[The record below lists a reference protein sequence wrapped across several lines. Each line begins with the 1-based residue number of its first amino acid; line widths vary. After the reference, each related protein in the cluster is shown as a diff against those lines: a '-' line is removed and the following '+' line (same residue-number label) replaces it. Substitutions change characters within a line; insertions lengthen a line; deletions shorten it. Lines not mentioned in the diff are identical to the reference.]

1 MIKKILATSFVCAGL
16 IFSGCGESDAESQ
29 LEIQQMLDD
38 GDYLGVIA
46 RLEGSADTQSEYIA
60 LGSAYMGAAGLSLSD
75 LITIIADSN
84 DNNDS
89 DAFASFANSV
99 DEKTASNPKA
109 LEYLGKSS
117 DAYKQVVGDA
127 CSDTNA
133 TLTDSQRDIC
143 LYTGLSESM
152 RATVTL
158 GYLGDVASL
167 ADNTSDDELTASAC
181 AMQYAYDGTVPAE
194 CTKGVDSDVT
204 FVESNST
211 YTTFFMTVNGNSFDY
226 LKTTFTPGST
236 VITNGY
242 CPLDS
247 FADRNTTMTFDTKA
261 PGYYVCPVDETGDQN
276 LTTEVLLV
284 DILNGGFDAVI
295 AGVGGTGSDL
305 ASDIDNFKSEINQ
318 DANETITIDD
328 IINYINT
335 QN

>member
-1 MIKKILATSFVCAGL
+1 MIKKILATSLVCATL

-38 GDYLGVIA
+38 GDYFGVIA
-46 RLEGSADTQSEYIA
+46 RLDGNAQTDSEYIA
-60 LGSAYMGAAGLSLSD
+60 LGAAYMGAAGLGVAD

-84 DNNDS
+84 TDENV

-99 DEKTASNPKA
+99 DEKTVNNPRA
-109 LEYLGKSS
+109 LEYLGKST
-117 DAYKQVVGDA
+117 DAYKEVIGDV
-127 CSDTNA
+127 CGDDNT

-158 GYLGDVASL
+158 GYLGNVASL
-167 ADNTSDDELTASAC
+167 ADDTSDDELTASTC
-181 AMQYAYDGTVPAE
+181 AMQYAYDGTVPVE
-194 CTKGVDSDVT
+194 CTKGADSDVT

-211 YTTFFMTVNGNSFDY
+211 YTTFVMTVNGNSFDY

-236 VITNGY
+236 VISNGY

-247 FADRNTTMTFDTKA
+247 FADRNTTMTYDTKTL
-261 PGYYVCPVDETGDQN
+261 GYYVCPVDETGDQN
-276 LTTEVLLV
+276 LTTEALLV
-284 DILNGGFDAVI
+284 DILNGGFDSVI
-295 AGVGGTGSDL
+295 AGVGGTDSDL
-305 ASDIDNFKSEINQ
+305 TGDIEEFRKEITGDSNG
-318 DANETITIDD
+318 DITMDD
-328 IINYINT
+328 IINYINS

>member
-1 MIKKILATSFVCAGL
+1 MMKKLLATSLVCATL

-46 RLEGSADTQSEYIA
+46 RLEGNANTQSEYIA

-84 DNNDS
+84 EDNN

-99 DEKTASNPKA
+99 DEKTANNPKA
-109 LEYLGKSS
+109 LEYLGKST
-117 DAYKQVVGDA
+117 DAYKEVIGDA
-127 CSDTNA
+127 CSDDNA

-167 ADNTSDDELTASAC
+167 ANDTSDDELTASAC
-181 AMQYAYDGTVPAE
+181 AMQYAYDGTVPVE
-194 CTKGVDSDVT
+194 CTKGADSDVT

-211 YTTFFMTVNGNSFDY
+211 YTTFAMTVNGSSFDY
-226 LKTTFTPGST
+226 LKTTFTPGTT
-236 VITNGY
+236 VLSNGY

-247 FADRNTTMTFDTKA
+247 FADRNVTMTYDTKTL
-261 PGYYVCPVDETGDQN
+261 GYYACPVDETGDQN
-276 LTTEVLLV
+276 LTTEALLV
-284 DILNGGFDAVI
+284 DILNGGFDSVI
-295 AGVGGTGSDL
+295 AGVGGTDSEL
-305 ASDIDNFKSEINQ
+305 AGDIEEFKAEINQ
-318 DANETITIDD
+318 DGNETITMDD
-328 IINYINT
+328 IINYINS